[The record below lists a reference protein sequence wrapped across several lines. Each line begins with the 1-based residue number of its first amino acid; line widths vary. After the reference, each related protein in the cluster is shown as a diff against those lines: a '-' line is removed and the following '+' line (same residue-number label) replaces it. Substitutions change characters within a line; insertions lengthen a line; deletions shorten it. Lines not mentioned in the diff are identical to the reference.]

1 MHEEHFLGVQVSQLI
16 VSNVGFIL
24 LLKGDEDPRSLPIF
38 IGAAEAQSIALQLNN
53 VQPPRPLTHDLL
65 KSILD
70 LLECRLMRVEVARL
84 EAGTYYARLVV
95 ERDGIEVDVD
105 ARPSDA
111 IAIALR
117 ASAPIFVAQDVME
130 EAGRIIQAEPDE
142 HEHDESDESVPPSDA
157 AADSDASVG
166 EAPPRKRR
174 SEHSPIDVLK
184 AKLQRA
190 VKAERYEE
198 AARYRDEI
206 ARLEHTHTDN

>member
-38 IGAAEAQSIALQLNN
+38 IGAAEAQSIALQLNS
-53 VQPPRPLTHDLL
+53 VTPPRPLTHDLL
-65 KSILD
+65 KNILD

-95 ERDGIEVDVD
+95 ERDGIEVDID
-105 ARPSDA
+105 SRPSDA

-117 ASAPIFVAQDVME
+117 SSAPIYVAQDVME
-130 EAGRIIQAEPDE
+130 EAGRIIRPETDE
-142 HEHDESDESVPPSDA
+142 HEHEEPAPDA
-157 AADSDASVG
+157 HEEAGGG
-166 EAPPRKRR
+166 EGGTGSPPRRPGAGR
-174 SEHSPIDVLK
+174 SPVEVLK

-198 AARYRDEI
+198 AARFRDEI